1 MRVLLLGDTSTWH
14 AGSAA
19 TVQTLRE
26 MFPGVETAVSAN
38 PPQAQLGALKRDAL
52 EYDLVVA
59 NGEGSMH
66 SGGGADTL
74 AILHRAAQAGIPTAL
89 VNTLWQNQPW
99 RLCSILPS
107 LSYVAARDPW
117 SQAEVLVLRDQCDL
131 FADLCVNALEGTAP
145 LEPADFSTLRG
156 ASGVEGMNPDF
167 WEMRKSSY
175 STWRLWVGDVAC
187 HNLYVTGEYHGMLA
201 AGLAGTPV
209 VCQRSNSWKMEAL
222 AAWSRCGIEVC
233 NDVDEMNRAI
243 EKGGGGGA
251 PFRDFLLNIPR
262 LTREAVLEGV
272 GAVVA
277 QS

>member
-1 MRVLLLGDTSTWH
+1 VRVLLLGDTSTWH

-131 FADLCVNALEGTAP
+131 FADLCVNAWDGSSSERRGGTCY
-145 LEPADFSTLRG
+145 G
-156 ASGVEGMNPDF
+156 SGGVGGLNPDF
-167 WEMRKSSY
+167 WPTRKSDYASWDDWVRCVSY
-175 STWRLWVGDVAC
+175 EGV
-187 HNLYVTGEYHGMLA
+187 YITGEYHGMLA

-222 AAWSRCGIEVC
+222 SSWSGCQIPVC
-233 NDVDEMNRAI
+233 DDVDELEREI
-243 EKGGGGGA
+243 EKGGAGGA
-251 PFRDFLLNIPR
+251 AFRDFLLNIPR
-262 LTREAVLEGV
+262 FNRRCLMGSEHACAT
-272 GAVVA
+272 
-277 QS
+277 